1 MKVTIFVK
9 QSKDET
15 CQLKL
20 QKSGLLFNTYHYF
33 GKKWGEHQIDGA
45 LHQKIINPNEEKI
58 SDWLTGFGYTVVI
71 EEDIP

>member
-9 QSKDET
+9 QTEDGT

-20 QKSGLLFNTYHYF
+20 QKSGLLLNTYHYF

>member
-20 QKSGLLFNTYHYF
+20 QKSGLLLNTYHYF

-58 SDWLTGFGYTVVI
+58 SVWLAEFGYTVVI
-71 EEDIP
+71 EEDTP

>member
-9 QSKDET
+9 QTEDET
-15 CQLKL
+15 CQFKL
-20 QKSGLLFNTYHYF
+20 QKNGLLLNTYHYF

-58 SDWLTGFGYTVVI
+58 SDWLTGFGYTVII
-71 EEDIP
+71 EEDTP

>member
-9 QSKDET
+9 QTEDET

-20 QKSGLLFNTYHYF
+20 QKSGLLLNTYHYF

-58 SDWLTGFGYTVVI
+58 IDWLTGFG
-71 EEDIP
+71 